1 MKHPA
6 LCPGLIGGLE
16 LKNRFI
22 KTATYEGMSPSGR
35 VSDALIQHHVEM
47 AQGGVA
53 LTTVAYAA
61 VCPDGRTFEDQLLLD
76 DDNRNGL
83 KKLAN
88 AVHEAGA
95 KVSIQLG
102 HCGGFSKN
110 KRITGGKPMGPS
122 AAWNAY
128 GLMSGVPRI
137 RAMTVDDILETQEAY
152 VRAALLVKECGF
164 DAMEVHCGHGYLL
177 SQFLSPVV
185 NYRHD
190 EWGKDLVG
198 RLRFPM
204 DVIRAIRTAVGRDF
218 AILAKMNTSDGVRNG
233 SSVEDAVEIGQALI
247 QAGADLLIPSGG
259 LVFKTPFFLM
269 RGDVPLRLMVKA
281 EKNFAQRWALRIFG
295 PRIMRPYKYKSN
307 FFFEDSVQILKKGRV
322 PVALVGGVDSAKAA
336 EQAMDAG
343 FDFVVMGR
351 ALLADPN
358 FVNRLRA
365 GEAVVSRCNHCNAC
379 VGEMDL
385 GGVRCVLEPS
395 ASA

>member
-1 MKHPA
+1 
-6 LCPGLIGGLE
+6 
-16 LKNRFI
+16 
-22 KTATYEGMSPSGR
+22 
-35 VSDALIQHHVEM
+35 
-47 AQGGVA
+47 
-53 LTTVAYAA
+53 
-61 VCPDGRTFEDQLLLD
+61 
-76 DDNRNGL
+76 
-83 KKLAN
+83 
-88 AVHEAGA
+88 
-95 KVSIQLG
+95 
-102 HCGGFSKN
+102 
-110 KRITGGKPMGPS
+110 MGPS

-137 RAMTVDDILETQEAY
+137 RAMTVDDILQTQEAY
-152 VRAALLVKECGF
+152 IKAALLVQECGF
-164 DAMEVHCGHGYLL
+164 DAVEVHFGHGYLL

-185 NYRHD
+185 NFRND

-204 DVIRAIRTAVGRDF
+204 DVIRGIRAAVGRNF

-233 SSVEDAVEIGQALI
+233 STVLDAIEIGKALI
-247 QAGADLLIPSGG
+247 ESGADLLVPSGG

-269 RGDVPLRLMVKA
+269 RGGVPLRLMVKA

-295 PRIMRPYKYKSN
+295 PHIMRPYKYKSN
-307 FFFEDSVQILKKGRV
+307 FFFEDSFQIMKKGRV
-322 PVALVGGVDSAKAA
+322 SVALLGGVDSAQAA

-351 ALLADPN
+351 ALLADPH
-358 FVNRLRA
+358 FVNRLRN

-395 ASA
+395 ATV